1 MKKIIKHIKTL
12 AAVVALITVV
22 SCSKERLLNYF
33 NPVVDITIPENA
45 ARLVMIGRIVGG
57 SDSIELFITKSRGAL
72 DTTLLNSNIVSGFG
86 DRGNSAFDTVNS
98 AVVKVFKD
106 GVLFATPQYFANGK
120 YLAKLTK
127 RIPEDR
133 SIYTVQ
139 VSATGLATIEATQQM
154 VSAPV
159 TFDSVSV
166 LENVKVSK
174 PLDLNNPFDPLGDPY
189 NAVQFNLTFK
199 DKAGEQNYYSAFGTA
214 QLPTEAIP
222 RGLRCDSRDPASEN
236 NYLNAKNLDGK
247 VINWTTHTRRIGRG
261 GGPNGGGGPGGGG
274 PKGGGPNQSATIP
287 VGTVVELTLVSAS
300 YDRYLFEQSYA
311 TYLSGTKNPFAEP
324 VILHSNVKNGF
335 GVLTTAVERTKVIRF

>member
-1 MKKIIKHIKTL
+1 
-12 AAVVALITVV
+12 
-22 SCSKERLLNYF
+22 
-33 NPVVDITIPENA
+33 
-45 ARLVMIGRIVGG
+45 
-57 SDSIELFITKSRGAL
+57 
-72 DTTLLNSNIVSGFG
+72 
-86 DRGNSAFDTVNS
+86 
-98 AVVKVFKD
+98 
-106 GVLFATPQYFANGK
+106 
-120 YLAKLTK
+120 
-127 RIPEDR
+127 
-133 SIYTVQ
+133 
-139 VSATGLATIEATQQM
+139 M

-214 QLPTEAIP
+214 TLPTEATP

-261 GGPNGGGGPGGGG
+261 GGPGGGGG
-274 PKGGGPNQSATIP
+274 PKGGGGPGGNNAQIP
-287 VGTVVELTLVSAS
+287 VGTTVELTLVSAS

-335 GVLTTAVERTKVIRF
+335 GVFTTAVERTKVIRF

>member
-1 MKKIIKHIKTL
+1 MKKVFQHIKTV
-12 AAVVALITVV
+12 ATVVALITVV
-22 SCSKERLLNYF
+22 SCSKESLLNYF
-33 NPVVDITIPENA
+33 NPVVDVTIPANA
-45 ARLVMIGRIVGG
+45 ARLVLVGRIVGG

-72 DTTLLNSNIVSGFG
+72 DTTLLNSNIISGFG
-86 DRGNSAFDTVNS
+86 ERGNSAFDTVNS

-106 GVLFATPQYFANGK
+106 GVLFATLQYFANGK
-120 YLAKLTK
+120 YLSKLSQ

-139 VSATGLATIEATQQM
+139 VSAAGLATIEATQQM
-154 VSAPV
+154 VSAP
-159 TFDSVSV
+159 TSFDTITV
-166 LENVKVSK
+166 LENVKVAK

-214 QLPTEAIP
+214 SLPNDPNP
-222 RGLRCDSRDPASEN
+222 RGLRCESRDPASEN

-261 GGPNGGGGPGGGG
+261 GGPGGGG
-274 PKGGGPNQSATIP
+274 PKGGGGPGGNNAQIP
-287 VGTVVELTLVSAS
+287 VGTVVNLTLVSAS

-335 GVLTTAVERTKVIRF
+335 GVFTTAVERTKVIRF

>member
-1 MKKIIKHIKTL
+1 MKKVFQHIKTV
-12 AAVVALITVV
+12 AAIVALITVI
-22 SCSKERLLNYF
+22 SCSKESLLNYF
-33 NPVVDITIPENA
+33 NPVVDVTIPPNA
-45 ARLVMIGRIVGG
+45 ARLVLVGRIVGG

-86 DRGNSAFDTVNS
+86 ERGNSAFDTVNS

-120 YLAKLTK
+120 YLSKLTK
-127 RIPEDR
+127 PIPEDR

-139 VSATGLATIEATQQM
+139 VSAANLATIEATQQM
-154 VSAPV
+154 VSAP
-159 TFDSVSV
+159 TSFDTITV

-199 DKAGEQNYYSAFGTA
+199 DKAGEQNYYSAFGVA
-214 QLPTEAIP
+214 QLPTEATP

-247 VINWTTHTRRIGRG
+247 TINWTTHTRRIGRG
-261 GGPNGGGGPGGGG
+261 GGPGGGG
-274 PKGGGPNQSATIP
+274 PKGGGGPGGNNAQIP
-287 VGTVVELTLVSAS
+287 VGTVVNLTLVSAS

-335 GVLTTAVERTKVIRF
+335 GVFTTAVERAKVIRF